1 MPLGERTLEW
11 VEKYQAD
18 ARPELALGLDEGTLF
33 LTSQGEA
40 MTLTRASQLVLQY
53 VERAKLNKT
62 GSCHLFRHTAATLML
77 ENGADIRYI
86 QALLGH
92 AMLSTTETYTQVSIR
107 KLKEVHAL
115 THPGAR
121 LVPKSAVVRNDVAS
135 DTAAGA
141 EALLSLLAAESE
153 DEALELG
160 EG

>member
-1 MPLGERTLEW
+1 M
-11 VEKYQAD
+11 
-18 ARPELALGLDEGTLF
+18 
-33 LTSQGEA
+33 
-40 MTLTRASQLVLQY
+40 
-53 VERAKLNKT
+53 ERAKLNKT

-92 AMLSTTETYTQVSIR
+92 AMLSTTETYTQVSIH

-121 LVPKSAVVRNDVAS
+121 LVPKSAVVRNDGAS
-135 DTAAGA
+135 DTAVDA

-153 DEALELG
+153 DEVLELG
-160 EG
+160 AGDSQCN